1 MTGAIF
7 DIQRFS
13 IHDGPGI
20 RTTVFFKGCPLNC
33 IWCHNPEGISRA
45 PLLSFRPALCIGCG
59 FCFRTCPAGCHR
71 MEGGKHL
78 FDRERCEACGRC
90 AAECYPGAL
99 ELVGREESAAE
110 IMREVLR
117 DKAFYDNS
125 GGGLTLSG
133 GEPLMQPDFAFELLC
148 AARDAGLHCCVETC
162 GFAARA
168 ALDLVRP
175 KTDLFLFD
183 VKETDRARHAELTGK
198 PNDRILANLRHLHG
212 TGADIIL
219 RLPIIPG
226 VNDRPEHFKG
236 IAALARDLPG
246 LKGVEIMPYHQLG
259 ENKVGRF
266 GLDQSRRAKA
276 SAPEPGVV
284 EGWTG
289 ELRRRGVNVL
299 TA

>member
-1 MTGAIF
+1 MNGAIF

-59 FCFRTCPAGCHR
+59 YCFRTCPAGCHR
-71 MEGGKHL
+71 MEGGKRFL
-78 FDRERCEACGRC
+78 DRDRCEACGRC

-175 KTDLFLFD
+175 KTDLFLYD
-183 VKETDRARHAELTGK
+183 IKETDRARHAELTGK

-226 VNDRPEHFKG
+226 VNDRPDHFEG

-266 GLDQSRRAKA
+266 ALDQSRRAKA

-284 EGWTG
+284 EGWAG
-289 ELRRRGVNVL
+289 ELRRLGVNVL